1 MKEFLPMHPD
11 EIVISKI
18 YFIRGLK
25 VMLDQDLAVLYGVE
39 TRVLKQQVRRNIERF
54 PEDFMFEL
62 TQGEFNS
69 LIDNMG
75 SQNVISNWKTTTYTP
90 FAFTEQGVAM
100 LSSVL
105 KSKQAIL
112 VNIQI
117 MRVFTKMRKLLE
129 THTEI
134 LKKLEKIERKDIEQD
149 EKIMLIFEYL
159 KQLQK
164 NKQEE
169 LEIKS
174 RPKIRYKKE

>member
-1 MKEFLPMHPD
+1 MKELQPIFTD
-11 EIVISKI
+11 QIVISKI
-18 YFIRGLK
+18 HIIRGLK
-25 VMLDQDLAVLYGVE
+25 VMLDQDLAELYGVE

-62 TQGEFNS
+62 TQTEFNS

-75 SQNVISNWKTTTYTP
+75 SHFVIPNWKATTYTP

-100 LSSVL
+100 LSGVL

-134 LKKLEKIERKDIEQD
+134 LKKLENIERKDIEQD
-149 EKIMLIFEYL
+149 EKIILIFEYL
-159 KQLQK
+159 KQLEK
-164 NKQEE
+164 NKKEE
-169 LEIKS
+169 PEKKS
-174 RPKIRYKKE
+174 RPKIGYKNN

>member
-1 MKEFLPMHPD
+1 MKDLNPILPD
-11 EIVISKI
+11 EKLIDKI
-18 YFIRGLK
+18 YFIRGTK
-25 VMLDQDLAVLYGVE
+25 VMLDKDLAELYGVE
-39 TRVLKQQVRRNIERF
+39 TRVLKQQVRRNLERF

-62 TQGEFNS
+62 TQNEFNT
-69 LIDNMG
+69 LIESMR
-75 SQNVISNWKTTTYTP
+75 SQNVTSYWNSTTYTP

-100 LSSVL
+100 LSSIL

-134 LKKLEKIERKDIEQD
+134 LQKLEKIERKGIEQD

-159 KQLQK
+159 KQLEK
-164 NKQEE
+164 VKQQE
-169 LEIKS
+169 LEQTN
-174 RPKIRYKKE
+174 RTKIGFKK